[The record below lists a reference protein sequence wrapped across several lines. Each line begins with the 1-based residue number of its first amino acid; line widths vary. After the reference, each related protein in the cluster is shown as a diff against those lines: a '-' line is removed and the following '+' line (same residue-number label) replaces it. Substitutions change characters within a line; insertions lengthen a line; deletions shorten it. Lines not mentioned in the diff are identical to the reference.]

1 MSRDDQA
8 SVRVLDDP
16 EALQVLG
23 HPLRVQ
29 ILEALREPASAA
41 TVARRIG
48 QPRQKVNYHLK
59 ELEGAGL
66 VKQLHER
73 RVGNFVESI
82 YRAVARSFLVSP
94 EVAWSDPRRFEAL
107 REQHSLQMLVL
118 LGERLQRDAAVLLD
132 RAAFDGEQIASASVV
147 AEARFASEAE
157 REAFLDDYLRTTAE
171 LLDKYGKS
179 EGAAYRVVL
188 AAYPEAEPEGG
199 RNEREIRANVRRARA
214 GGPGLEG
221 VRGPAGAPS
230 LAGQQPIRRR
240 LRARRRQP
248 RTG

>member
-1 MSRDDQA
+1 MGGTLSTETQA
-8 SVRVLDDP
+8 SVRVLNDP

-29 ILEALREPASAA
+29 ILESLREPASAA

-59 ELEGAGL
+59 ELEQAEL
-66 VKQLHER
+66 VEQLRER

-94 EVAWSDPRRFEAL
+94 EVAWSDPRRVETL
-107 REQHSLQMLVL
+107 RQQHSLQTLVA
-118 LGERLQRDAAVLLD
+118 LGERLQRDAAVLVD
-132 RAAFDGEQIASASVV
+132 RAAFDGEEIASASVE

-157 REAFLDDYLRTTAE
+157 REAFLDEYLRATAE
-171 LLDKYGKS
+171 LLDKYGKR

-188 AAYPEAEPEGG
+188 AAYPETEGG
-199 RNEREIRANVRRARA
+199 QE
-214 GGPGLEG
+214 
-221 VRGPAGAPS
+221 
-230 LAGQQPIRRR
+230 
-240 LRARRRQP
+240 
-248 RTG
+248 